1 MFEKI
6 SILSKIK
13 GSKKLRNIADQ
24 LYLEDM
30 SVKLIE
36 DAAISFFELLNA
48 PSNTLQQIRK
58 QKYNGMVAGDF

>member
-1 MFEKI
+1 MFGKI
-6 SILSKIK
+6 SFLSKIK

-36 DAAISFFELLNA
+36 DPAIYFFELLNA

-58 QKYNGMVAGDF
+58 QKYNAMVAGNC